1 MADGPWRCSQC
12 GTVNEP
18 VANSCR
24 TCGRWPSLFDLEA
37 SIVDEAEVVDRRAP
51 AGAYAPEQEPAPL
64 EPPPFEPETFDTEP
78 IEPAPMEAKPYELE
92 PEVDEGDEEGSRR
105 RRTWTSL
112 IVPIAFAI
120 YILISIVFGDR

>member
-37 SIVDEAEVVDRRAP
+37 SVIDESAVEDER
-51 AGAYAPEQEPAPL
+51 EPAPTAQFPAEPVTEEPTL
-64 EPPPFEPETFDTEP
+64 EPVPFEPVP
-78 IEPAPMEAKPYELE
+78 VE
-92 PEVDEGDEEGSRR
+92 PEPVQEPFEDDFEEDAGDEPDGTRR
-105 RRTWTSL
+105 GRRLASYL
-112 IVPIAFAI
+112 VPIAFAV
-120 YILISIVFGDR
+120 YLVISIVFGDR